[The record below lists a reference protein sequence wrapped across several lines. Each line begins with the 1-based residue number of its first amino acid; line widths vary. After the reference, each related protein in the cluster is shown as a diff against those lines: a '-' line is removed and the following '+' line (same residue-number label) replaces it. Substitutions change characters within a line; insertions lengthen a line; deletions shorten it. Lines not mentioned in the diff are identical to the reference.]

1 MKVLGWLKIL
11 RDLLCELRA
20 FAFRSFQSNGLCQPL
35 KPLNSTEF
43 AGFSKGE
50 MRAVR

>member
-20 FAFRSFQSNGLCQPL
+20 FAFGSFQCKGLL
-35 KPLNSTEF
+35 LTTDF
-43 AGFSKGE
+43 TDYHGFF
-50 MRAVR
+50 